1 MAMVRRAWRLKVR
14 EGQEQEYKRRHQE
27 IWPELLEVLKTGG
40 ATNYSIFMDGTDVFL
55 YAEMDTEARQ
65 PPEGRAIGE
74 RWLKYMSDITVR
86 DVDPATG
93 RPRWLEE
100 VFHLD

>member
-14 EGQEQEYKRRHQE
+14 AGQELEYKRRHQE

-40 ATNYSIFMDGTDVFL
+40 ARNYSIFMDGTDVFL

-65 PPEGRAIGE
+65 TPEGRAIGE
-74 RWLKYMSDITVR
+74 RWLNYMSDITAR
-86 DVDPATG
+86 DLDPATN
-93 RPRWLEE
+93 RPRYLEE